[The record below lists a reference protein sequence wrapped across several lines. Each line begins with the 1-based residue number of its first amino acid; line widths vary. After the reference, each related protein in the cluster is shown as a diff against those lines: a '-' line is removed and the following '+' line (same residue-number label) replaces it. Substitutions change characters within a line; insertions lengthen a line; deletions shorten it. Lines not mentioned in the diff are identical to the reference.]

1 MGDDT
6 AYQNFYAT
14 DNYTYWNVG
23 LTFGF
28 LEKWSLDFR
37 YWDTNLDP
45 AGACQTAIFQCDERF
60 VGTLKFTF

>member
-1 MGDDT
+1 MRLT
-6 AYQNFYAT
+6 TNFYGD

-45 AGACQTAIFQCDERF
+45 AGACQTASSSATS
-60 VGTLKFTF
+60 GS